1 MTYGDAGSNF
11 QAAAGSGSDPLPQLR
26 PQDVGDDVPATP
38 SNFGQVLYDRSS
50 DQAGRQDEERQADQR
65 VQVGGSPAGVDV
77 GVEPE
82 AGSKACRYVVEP
94 PNLAEWRQRLF
105 DLEETVVMTNTEF
118 ETYFPHVDNV
128 YSHRSTQR
136 YKRKPFVSS
145 YWDCRLKGRPPGTPK
160 STDPNKRRR
169 KRQGRGLDLCD
180 VKIKIVE
187 YAAPSAAGGVS
198 TGDLPE
204 EVLSVFR
211 GAGEHGGKV
220 WTIQRVCGFGSVER
234 KGGGGAGGSGTP
246 ARHKHVLEKSDA
258 IKKNSVLRWVAA
270 REKEAKKAATA
281 VRPVGLK
288 ATGLAA
294 LTVGKRSREAD
305 LKLYSSCW
313 CPFSQRVWI
322 ALEAKGLAYQYYET
336 DPFKAPRATGLP
348 EARPRR
354 TVPAIKHRE
363 WACGESRAILEYL
376 EELED
381 SKVRLLPMN
390 PQGKADCRLWINF
403 INDEVVP
410 AFYALLAAVGE
421 AAQSAAIE
429 KLQGDI
435 ASLVQVADER
445 GPYFL
450 GGQMSLVDIH
460 LAPFVVRMS
469 RILQPFRGWMP
480 PVPERWQVW
489 VDAIESNVHV
499 RNTVSAE
506 RLYAE
511 TVDLLV
517 KGRQP
522 VLHG

>member
-1 MTYGDAGSNF
+1 
-11 QAAAGSGSDPLPQLR
+11 
-26 PQDVGDDVPATP
+26 
-38 SNFGQVLYDRSS
+38 
-50 DQAGRQDEERQADQR
+50 
-65 VQVGGSPAGVDV
+65 
-77 GVEPE
+77 
-82 AGSKACRYVVEP
+82 
-94 PNLAEWRQRLF
+94 
-105 DLEETVVMTNTEF
+105 
-118 ETYFPHVDNV
+118 
-128 YSHRSTQR
+128 
-136 YKRKPFVSS
+136 
-145 YWDCRLKGRPPGTPK
+145 
-160 STDPNKRRR
+160 
-169 KRQGRGLDLCD
+169 
-180 VKIKIVE
+180 
-187 YAAPSAAGGVS
+187 
-198 TGDLPE
+198 
-204 EVLSVFR
+204 
-211 GAGEHGGKV
+211 
-220 WTIQRVCGFGSVER
+220 
-234 KGGGGAGGSGTP
+234 
-246 ARHKHVLEKSDA
+246 
-258 IKKNSVLRWVAA
+258 
-270 REKEAKKAATA
+270 
-281 VRPVGLK
+281 
-288 ATGLAA
+288 
-294 LTVGKRSREAD
+294 
-305 LKLYSSCW
+305 
-313 CPFSQRVWI
+313 
-322 ALEAKGLAYQYYET
+322 
-336 DPFKAPRATGLP
+336 
-348 EARPRR
+348 
-354 TVPAIKHRE
+354 
-363 WACGESRAILEYL
+363 
-376 EELED
+376 
-381 SKVRLLPMN
+381 MN